1 MEVSTRGRTRAAWMA
16 LAMLVIAALAD
27 GTNGWRQARIN
38 ETIASGGAT
47 SDSADAPRE
56 VQFAFAAAMAA
67 SGADEAAVNRFRS
80 LADDSPLG
88 RAARFNSANSLMR
101 QAALIR
107 AGNQPGQAI
116 PLIELA
122 KESYRELLRAD
133 PSDWGARYNLE
144 RAQRLLPDPYENET
158 PPSEPP
164 SNAERAATTMRGF
177 SPGMP

>member
-1 MEVSTRGRTRAAWMA
+1 MEVSTRGRTRAVWVA
-16 LAMLVIAALAD
+16 LAVLVIAALAD
-27 GTNGWRQARIN
+27 GTNGWRQAQIN
-38 ETIASGGAT
+38 DTITSG
-47 SDSADAPRE
+47 SAITENADTPRE
-56 VQFAFAAAMAA
+56 LQFALAAAMAA
-67 SGADEAAVNRFRS
+67 SGAEDAAQNRFRS
-80 LADDSPLG
+80 LADDSAIG
-88 RAARFNSANSLMR
+88 RSARFNSANSLMR

-144 RAQRLLPDPYENET
+144 RAQRLLPDPYESEA
-158 PPSEPP
+158 PPSELP
-164 SNAERAATTMRGF
+164 SNAERAATTMRGY